1 MIRDVATEYPMGMTP
16 YEQRELQGDPHIWK
30 IDDDRVACALR
41 INGHESWVVEANFHV
56 GSSRGV
62 QLVGLNIS
70 PAGVL
75 PSPPQTPLTTDVLRS
90 VRFDDL
96 YQRVR
101 AYLPHLDAMSM
112 YVEVDPASFT
122 GTKRSGRRGRPDAEY
137 LSVAVKY
144 AELVRASGSP
154 TSALAAELNV
164 SPSVA
169 RDLVHEARRREL
181 LTPTTRGVKGGEL
194 TEKALKLLASP
205 KVVN

>member
-1 MIRDVATEYPMGMTP
+1 MTTEHPLGVTP
-16 YEQRELQGDPHIWK
+16 YEQREQQGDPQVWK
-30 IDDDRVACALR
+30 IDDDRVGCALR
-41 INGHESWVVEANFHV
+41 VKGHEAWIVEATFHV

-70 PAGVL
+70 SVSVL

-90 VRFDDL
+90 VRFEDL
-96 YQRVR
+96 YQQVR
-101 AYLPHLDAMSM
+101 AYLPHLEAMGT

-122 GTKRSGRRGRPDAEY
+122 GTKRPGRRGRPDAEY
-137 LSVAVKY
+137 LSVAAKY

-154 TSALAAELNV
+154 TRALAAELSV

-194 TEKALKLLASP
+194 TKKAHKLLATVKASD
-205 KVVN
+205 